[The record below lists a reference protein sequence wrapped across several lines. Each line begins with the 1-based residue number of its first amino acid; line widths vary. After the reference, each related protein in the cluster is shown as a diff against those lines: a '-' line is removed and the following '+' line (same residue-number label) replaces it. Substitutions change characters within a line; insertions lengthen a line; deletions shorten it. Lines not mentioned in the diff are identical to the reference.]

1 MIEEAKI
8 MARSALDGRWKLAV
22 GAMLIYIVCVFVFAY
37 LTLGIVFLCMILLI
51 GSAFESVWN
60 VVVYV
65 CYGIGIFAI
74 SSSLAFGFLH
84 ICMKLAKG
92 ERTSKYDVFRYLH
105 TARQIWTTGK
115 AVGLVS
121 LYTCLWS
128 LLLIVPGM
136 IKVFSY
142 SMTYFI
148 LLEKPHYT
156 TRQAIEESNALMEG
170 QKRKL
175 FLLML
180 RFTGWILLCI
190 LTCGI
195 ACLWIIPYICVTIS
209 QFYLKIS
216 QTDIELSINLVE

>member
-1 MIEEAKI
+1 MIRDAK
-8 MARSALDGRWKLAV
+8 MGARSSLDGRWKLGV
-22 GAMLIYIVCVFVFAY
+22 GATFIYIVCVLAFAY
-37 LTLGIVFLCMILLI
+37 LTLGIVFLCMIPFI

-65 CYGIGIFAI
+65 CYGLGIFVI
-74 SSSLAFGFLH
+74 SSSLVFGFLH
-84 ICMKLAKG
+84 ICMKLARG
-92 ERTSKYDVFRYLH
+92 ERTSIYDIFRYLH
-105 TARQIWTTGK
+105 TAKQTWTTGK

-136 IKVFSY
+136 IKAFSY

-156 TRQAIEESNALMEG
+156 IRQAMEESNALMKR

-175 FLLML
+175 FLLIL
-180 RFTGWILLCI
+180 SFTSWILLCI

-209 QFYLKIS
+209 QFYLKLS
-216 QTDIELSINLVE
+216 QTEQISV